1 MRSMTGYGQ
10 ARVDHRGERF
20 EARAKSVNHRFLKV
34 DLRLGPDL
42 RFCEP
47 WVETLCRERLARGT
61 VEVEIRRKPL
71 NGARLARISADLL
84 AGYHKQ
90 LTVAARKMKIAPDVP
105 LSSLLSLP
113 GVVEAGEDEVD
124 LEAAR
129 PSIERVVR
137 EALED
142 LCAMRGREGGRLVKV
157 LRQSVKRIRE
167 VAAKVSRRAPEV
179 PPQHAA
185 RLRERLAAL
194 LAGTAN
200 PVEPEALAREVAIF
214 ADRCD
219 IAEEIQRLDSHC
231 MEFDRLCGEEGDLGK
246 KLDYLAQEMA
256 REANTMGSKANDA
269 EIARWVIEL
278 KTEIERIREQVQ
290 NVE

>member
-1 MRSMTGYGQ
+1 MTGYGQ

-71 NGARLARISADLL
+71 DGARLARIDADLL
-84 AGYHKQ
+84 AGYHKR
-90 LTVAARKMKIAPDVP
+90 LTAAARKLKIGSEIP
-105 LSSLLSLP
+105 LPALLALP
-113 GVVEAGEDEVD
+113 GVVESGDSEVD

-129 PSIERVVR
+129 PAIEKVVR

-142 LCAMRGREGGRLVKV
+142 LCAMRDREGGRLVKV
-157 LRQSVKRIRE
+157 LRQSVKKIRE
-167 VAAKVSRRAPEV
+167 VLSKVEARAPEV

-185 RLRERLAAL
+185 RLRERLAML
-194 LAGTAN
+194 MAGTAN

-219 IAEEIQRLDSHC
+219 IAEEIQRLHSHC
-231 MEFDRLCGEEGDLGK
+231 VEFDRLCGVEGDLGK

-256 REANTMGSKANDA
+256 REANTMGSKANDP
-269 EIARWVIEL
+269 EIARWVIDL